1 MNRTLGAWVAALALL
16 AVACGQDEPEPATTV
31 DAATPDAGCAPKSA
45 TGWKPT
51 WRPPEVRLNSCTE
64 GQIDRQFT
72 LCEGA
77 GGTAEECA
85 SFNRDPANAA
95 CRSCLYST
103 EDETTYGPIVYLRN
117 RSEVVNVSGCIAI
130 VDGNLSA
137 TGCGAQ
143 WQAYESCAENACIE
157 SCVAFEDFQRC
168 TTQARSTVCRAYDN
182 VSACAE
188 PSTYDVCLGPATFE
202 GLFRATARL
211 FCGTGRSD
219 GGTDVADATIGVADA
234 GSDAA
239 GSGDGARP
247 DGAAAASGSRRP
259 LRILPPLRRDAP
271 RRFLGTGIGQRS
283 GR

>member
-1 MNRTLGAWVAALALL
+1 MNRTLGVWVAALALF
-16 AVACGQDEPEPATTV
+16 AVACGQDEPEPAATV

-45 TGWKPT
+45 PGWKPT

-85 SFNRDPANAA
+85 AFNRDPANAT
-95 CRSCLYST
+95 CRACLYST

-117 RSEVVNVSGCIAI
+117 RSEVVNVSGCIAV
-130 VDGNLSA
+130 VDGNLSG

-143 WQAYESCAENACIE
+143 WQAYESCADNACIE
-157 SCVAFEDFQRC
+157 SCVVFEDFQRC

-188 PSTYDVCLGPATFE
+188 PSTYDVSRPGDVR
-202 GLFRATARL
+202 RAFPGDRAAVL
-211 FCGTGRSD
+211 WDGSD
-219 GGTDVADATIGVADA
+219 GGSDVADATTGVADA

-247 DGAAAASGSRRP
+247 DEAAAASGSRRP
-259 LRILPPLRRDAP
+259 LRILPPLRQDAP
-271 RRFLGTGIGQRS
+271 RRFLGTGIGR
-283 GR
+283 RIER